1 MSERAQITL
10 QFAIVLGVLAAAVYG
25 IVSSAQAQP
34 PAIVTISAGPDP
46 SLIAQTVR
54 SPSPSPA
61 PSPPPAPVATP
72 SPTPT
77 PSPRAPALVPYAFA
91 ERPYTG
97 VELGRG
103 WTVLAPYDGRVEL
116 HFYQLLE
123 GQIREDTAVAGVPR
137 YAYVEVFAT
146 DGRRMRFRPGALG
159 PDTELIAKDGLIKAG
174 DDLFRVIGEGPS
186 SWRDFYDPSIS
197 FQIVVSL
204 QSAAGSD
211 FDATPLIKVKWS

>member
-54 SPSPSPA
+54 SPSSSPT

-77 PSPRAPALVPYAFA
+77 PSPRAPAL
-91 ERPYTG
+91 
-97 VELGRG
+97 
-103 WTVLAPYDGRVEL
+103 
-116 HFYQLLE
+116 
-123 GQIREDTAVAGVPR
+123 
-137 YAYVEVFAT
+137 
-146 DGRRMRFRPGALG
+146 
-159 PDTELIAKDGLIKAG
+159 
-174 DDLFRVIGEGPS
+174 
-186 SWRDFYDPSIS
+186 
-197 FQIVVSL
+197 
-204 QSAAGSD
+204 
-211 FDATPLIKVKWS
+211 

>member
-1 MSERAQITL
+1 MSERTQIAL

-34 PAIVTISAGPDP
+34 PAIVTVSAGPDP

-54 SPSPSPA
+54 SPSPTPT
-61 PSPPPAPVATP
+61 PSATPVPTAAP

-77 PSPRAPALVPYAFA
+77 PSPRAPSLVPYASGG
-91 ERPYTG
+91 RSYTG
-97 VELGRG
+97 VELGAG
-103 WTVLAPYDGRVEL
+103 WTVLAPYDGRIEL
-116 HFYQLLE
+116 HFYQLLD

-137 YAYVEVFAT
+137 YVYVEVYAT

-159 PDTELIAKDGLIKAG
+159 PDTELIAKDGLVKSG
-174 DDLFRVIGEGPS
+174 DGLFRVIGEGPS
-186 SWRDFYDPSIS
+186 SWRDFYDPSIE

-204 QSAAGSD
+204 QSAAGND
-211 FDATPLIKVKWS
+211 FDATPLIKVR